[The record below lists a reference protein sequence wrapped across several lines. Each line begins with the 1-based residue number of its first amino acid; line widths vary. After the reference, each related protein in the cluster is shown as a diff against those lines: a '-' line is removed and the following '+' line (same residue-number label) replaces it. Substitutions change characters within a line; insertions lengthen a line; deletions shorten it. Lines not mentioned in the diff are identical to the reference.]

1 MQNIKKNKSVVIDSH
16 CHLDFKALTDDLSG
30 VLSRAKSEGVEK
42 MLTIVT
48 NYRDISE
55 TISLSE
61 RFDEIFFAAGV
72 HPNQP
77 SKELKFK
84 SEDLLS
90 ICEHKKMI
98 GVGETGL
105 DFHYSRESKKEQTKS
120 LIQHIE
126 VAKEADLPVIIHAR
140 NADEEI
146 GKLLS
151 EQYHKSPFK
160 CVLHCFSSG
169 SYLAEEVIDLGFYLS
184 MSGIITFK
192 NSQNL
197 REIFAKVPIDKVL
210 VETDSPY
217 LAPVPHRGKSNEPAF
232 VSLIA
237 KKGAEVLD
245 VDEDFFRTQTTKNFF
260 TLFKKAF

>member
-1 MQNIKKNKSVVIDSH
+1 M
-16 CHLDFKALTDDLSG
+16 DDLSG
-30 VLSRAKSEGVEK
+30 VLSRAKSEGVDK
-42 MLTIVT
+42 MLTIGT
-48 NYRDISE
+48 NFREISE
-55 TISLSE
+55 TIALSE
-61 RFDEIFFAAGV
+61 RFKEIFFAAGV

-77 SKELKFK
+77 SRELKFK

-105 DFHYSRESKKEQTKS
+105 DFHYSQGSKSDQIKS

-140 NADEEI
+140 NADKEI
-146 GKLLS
+146 GKILS
-151 EQYHKSPFK
+151 EQYLKSSFK
-160 CVLHCFSSG
+160 CVMHCFSS
-169 SYLAEEVIDLGFYLS
+169 SSSLAEEVIDLGFYLS

-197 REIFAKVPIDKVL
+197 RNTFARVPIEKVL

-217 LAPVPHRGKSNEPAF
+217 LAPVPHRGRSNEPAF

-237 KKGAEVLD
+237 KKGAEILN
-245 VDEDFFRTQTTKNFF
+245 VDEEFFRTQTTKNFF
-260 TLFKKAF
+260 TLFKKAY

>member
-1 MQNIKKNKSVVIDSH
+1 MKNTKNNKSILIDSH
-16 CHLDFKALTDDLSG
+16 CHLDFKTLTNDLSG
-30 VLSRAKSEGVEK
+30 VVSRAKSEGVQK
-42 MLTIVT
+42 MLTIGT
-48 NYRDISE
+48 NYREINE

-61 RFDEIFFAAGV
+61 KFEEIFFATGV

-77 SKELKFK
+77 SDDLKFD
-84 SEDLLS
+84 SDELLS
-90 ICEHKKMI
+90 ICGHKKMI

-105 DFHYSRESKKEQTKS
+105 DFHYSSDSKKDQIKS

-140 NADEEI
+140 NADKEI
-146 GKLLS
+146 GQILS
-151 EQYHKSPFK
+151 EQYHKSSFK
-160 CVLHCFSSG
+160 CVMHCFSSG
-169 SYLAEEVIDLGFYLS
+169 SYLAEEVLDLGFYLS

-192 NSQNL
+192 NSQSL

-232 VSLIA
+232 VSLVA
-237 KKGAEVLD
+237 KMGAEILN
-245 VDEDFFRTQTTKNFF
+245 VDEDLFRSQTTKNFF
-260 TLFKKAF
+260 NLFKKAI

>member
-1 MQNIKKNKSVVIDSH
+1 MAS
-16 CHLDFKALTDDLSG
+16 DLPS
-30 VLSRAKSEGVEK
+30 VLSRAKSEGVGK
-42 MLTIVT
+42 MLTIGI
-48 NYRDISE
+48 NFREMKEI
-55 TISLSE
+55 ISLCE
-61 RFDEIFFAAGV
+61 RFEQIFFAAGV

-77 SKELKFK
+77 SEDLKFK
-84 SEDLLS
+84 SEDLLM

-105 DFHYSRESKKEQTKS
+105 DFHYSLNSKREQIKS

-126 VAKEADLPVIIHAR
+126 VAREVNLPVIIHAR

-146 GKLLS
+146 GKILS
-151 EQYHKSPFK
+151 EQYNRSPFE
-160 CVLHCFSSG
+160 CVMHCFSS
-169 SYLAEEVIDLGFYLS
+169 SLSLAEKAIDLGFYLS

-197 REIFAKVPIDKVL
+197 RDIFAKVPLEKVL

-217 LAPVPHRGKSNEPAF
+217 LAPVPHRGKPNEPAF

-237 KKGAEVLD
+237 KKGAEIFNVS
-245 VDEDFFRTQTTKNFF
+245 EDFFRNQTTKNFY
-260 TLFKKAF
+260 TLFKKAI

>member
-1 MQNIKKNKSVVIDSH
+1 
-16 CHLDFKALTDDLSG
+16 
-30 VLSRAKSEGVEK
+30 
-42 MLTIVT
+42 MLTIGT
-48 NYRDISE
+48 NYREISE

-61 RFDEIFFAAGV
+61 RFEEIFFAAGV

-77 SKELKFK
+77 SEELKFK

-90 ICEHKKMI
+90 ICGHKKMI

-105 DFHYSRESKKEQTKS
+105 DFHYSQGSKRDQIKS

-126 VAKEADLPVIIHAR
+126 VAREADLPVIIHAR
-140 NADEEI
+140 KADKEI
-146 GKLLS
+146 GKILYK
-151 EQYHKSPFK
+151 QYLKSSFK
-160 CVLHCFSSG
+160 CVMHCFSSG
-169 SYLAEEVIDLGFYLS
+169 SYLAEQVIDLGFYLS

-197 REIFAKVPIDKVL
+197 RDIFAKVPIEKVL

-232 VSLIA
+232 VSIIA
-237 KKGAEVLD
+237 KKGAEILN
-245 VDEDFFRTQTTKNFF
+245 VDEAFFRTQTTKNFF
-260 TLFKKAF
+260 TLFKKAS

>member
-1 MQNIKKNKSVVIDSH
+1 MKNTKNNKSVLIDSH
-16 CHLDFKALTDDLSG
+16 CHLDFKTLTNDLSG
-30 VLSRAKSEGVEK
+30 VVSRAKSEGVQK
-42 MLTIVT
+42 MLTIGT
-48 NYRDISE
+48 NYREINE

-61 RFDEIFFAAGV
+61 RFEEIFFATGV

-77 SKELKFK
+77 SDDLKFN
-84 SEDLLS
+84 SDDLLS

-105 DFHYSRESKKEQTKS
+105 DLHYSRNSKKEQTKS

-140 NADEEI
+140 NADREI
-146 GKLLS
+146 GKILS
-151 EQYHKSPFK
+151 EQYHKSSFK
-160 CVLHCFSSG
+160 CVMHCFSSG
-169 SYLAEEVIDLGFYLS
+169 SYLAEEVLDLGFYLS

-192 NSQNL
+192 NSQSL
-197 REIFAKVPIDKVL
+197 RDIFAKVPIDKVL

-232 VSLIA
+232 VSFIA

>member
-1 MQNIKKNKSVVIDSH
+1 
-16 CHLDFKALTDDLSG
+16 
-30 VLSRAKSEGVEK
+30 
-42 MLTIVT
+42 MLTICT
-48 NYRDISE
+48 NFREISK

-61 RFDEIFFAAGV
+61 RFEEVFFAAGV

-77 SKELKFK
+77 SECFKFE

-90 ICEHKKMI
+90 LCDHKKMI

-105 DFHYSRESKKEQTKS
+105 DFHYSEGSKKDQIKS

-126 VAKEADLPVIIHAR
+126 VAKEANLPVIIHAR

-146 GKLLS
+146 GKILS
-151 EQYHKSPFK
+151 EQYHKSAFD
-160 CVLHCFSSG
+160 CVMHCFSSS
-169 SYLAEEVIDLGFYLS
+169 SYLAEKAIELGFYLS

-192 NSQNL
+192 NSQSL
-197 REIFAKVPIDKVL
+197 RDIFSKVPIEKIL

-217 LAPVPHRGKSNEPAF
+217 LAPVPCRGKSNEPAF
-232 VSLIA
+232 VSFIA
-237 KKGAEVLD
+237 KKGADILD
-245 VDEDFFRTQTTKNFF
+245 VDEEFFRTQTTKNFF